1 MHLAADRR
9 SADGPAVLLNCLLLC
24 PGRRETEP
32 SSPTAAASRCLYTS
46 PPASSYGSAAASC
59 LRSPVAAN
67 PFLLSQPNTTPP
79 LTHAPAHS
87 PSAPT
92 GNPFA
97 LVPEESEERQQLLQ
111 GYKSDT
117 PMPGAQLWQ
126 LPSSPAPATRSAHS
140 SASHRSSSKPTPS
153 EPSEGQPS
161 VPSSGLYSRLGSS
174 AGSSA
179 GGLDVSR
186 SESRLGP
193 RAGAAGSGL
202 LTFAPLE
209 EGSYA
214 AVETTAWQAEDDGAL
229 PLGAPGGMELDYIG
243 AGCGFGAADDA
254 MWGPQQHPQ
263 HGHSHMGLAAG
274 WATSPAA
281 SATSGLGLAAAAV
294 AAGAVADSG
303 AAHGSVA
310 RGCGSGAS
318 SRRSSC
324 GSNFAFSPATDA
336 GKAAQSLGDAAW
348 ERFSMG
354 SNCSTRHAFGGL
366 AAAGAGADAAG
377 AGASGAAGG
386 QLGGRDSRGG
396 ALHGEVSAVTLSVGV
411 VLGRRL
417 GVFGEEGASWHSGG
431 SPSASASASASGNQ
445 LLLASGAASDHLTRH
460 TSPTYTSTAASPL
473 ATSAVPPAA
482 SPQLSEI
489 SSTAYAA
496 GSPAPRRPALPSPFS
511 SPGLLLPH
519 GSTRSTPANT
529 LTSPQAGH
537 AAAGGGD
544 DLFVNPLYATPTRTA
559 RDPSLHPA
567 AESGDFIS
575 LPVMPL
581 YYDAQR
587 SGGSPGYSY
596 DGGSAMYS
604 AAPSPS
610 SPTHSKRRRSEPASP
625 LGGPEG
631 AVTDSPTR
639 ASGGRGAADVGA
651 AAGGHAVG
659 GSGWQG
665 ADGAVNWGAAG
676 NGGEVGGGS
685 NDTAPRRRT
694 RSRMPDAPTLVAAL
708 EAAAATEAP
717 APSRLPLSPGL
728 QGATPQPAAGGA
740 AQRAAH
746 IPSASPFMVL
756 NPAYME
762 AEVGA
767 SAASLGAAGAA
778 STVSGAGA
786 VASHWPRPCT
796 LFPGDS
802 PAAGVAAG
810 TSATGVTA
818 AAGSRAS
825 TPAKG
830 VRGASRG
837 HSQSRSLSQSQSQC
851 TPKRRRD
858 KRSGRS
864 TCTVGL
870 RADRS
875 EALHLLTQAESLLLP
890 CCFAS
895 CTIAQLTM

>member
-1 MHLAADRR
+1 MYCILSLLLPHDACWRWQMIFRR
-9 SADGPAVLLNCLLLC
+9 SYSVAELLLLC
-24 PGRRETEP
+24 LGRRETEP
-32 SSPTAAASRCLYTS
+32 SSPTATASRCPSTS
-46 PPASSYGSAAASC
+46 PPASSCGSAPASC
-59 LRSPVAAN
+59 PRSPVSAN
-67 PFLLSQPNTTPP
+67 PFLLSQPHTSRP
-79 LTHAPAHS
+79 LPHAPAH
-87 PSAPT
+87 AHGTPT

-117 PMPGAQLWQ
+117 PMQLWQ
-126 LPSSPAPATRSAHS
+126 LPSTSAPFISRAQS
-140 SASHRSSSKPTPS
+140 SASHPSSSNPTPS
-153 EPSEGQPS
+153 EPSGGQPS

-174 AGSSA
+174 PGSSA
-179 GGLDVSR
+179 GELDVSR
-186 SESRLGP
+186 FEP
-193 RAGAAGSGL
+193 RSGSGVGLQAGAAGSGL
-202 LTFAPLE
+202 LTYASLE
-209 EGSYA
+209 EGSCA
-214 AVETTAWQAEDDGAL
+214 AVETVAWQVEEEGSAQQA
-229 PLGAPGGMELDYIG
+229 APGGMEPDHVG

-254 MWGPQQHPQ
+254 VWGQQQIPQ
-263 HGHSHMGLAAG
+263 HGHHHMGLAAG

-294 AAGAVADSG
+294 AAGSG

-310 RGCGSGAS
+310 RGGGPGAS

-336 GKAAQSLGDAAW
+336 GKAAQSLDDAAW

-354 SNCSTRHAFGGL
+354 SNCSTRHALGGL
-366 AAAGAGADAAG
+366 AAAPAVGASGGVDAAAGG
-377 AGASGAAGG
+377 AAGAAGG

-396 ALHGEVSAVTLSVGV
+396 ALHGEVSAVTLSVGA

-417 GVFGEEGASWHSGG
+417 GVFGDEGASWHSGG
-431 SPSASASASASGNQ
+431 SPSPSPSASASASGNQ
-445 LLLASGAASDHLTRH
+445 LLLASGAASDQLTRH
-460 TSPTYTSTAASPL
+460 TSPTHTSTAASPL

-489 SSTAYAA
+489 SSTAYAT

-519 GSTRSTPANT
+519 GSTRSTPANS
-529 LTSPQAGH
+529 LTSPQAAH

-544 DLFVNPLYATPTRTA
+544 DLFMNPLYATPTRTA

-596 DGGSAMYS
+596 DGGSAMQS

-625 LGGPEG
+625 LGGPES
-631 AVTDSPTR
+631 AVTDCVTR
-639 ASGGRGAADVGA
+639 TAGGGAVPDVGA
-651 AAGGHAVG
+651 AAAGHAVD

-685 NDTAPRRRT
+685 TDTAPRRRT
-694 RSRMPDAPTLVAAL
+694 RSRMPDGPTLVGAL
-708 EAAAATEAP
+708 EAAAAAEAP
-717 APSRLPLSPGL
+717 APSHLPLPPGL
-728 QGATPQPAAGGA
+728 QGATPQPAASGA
-740 AQRAAH
+740 GQRAAH
-746 IPSASPFMVL
+746 IPSASPLMVL
-756 NPAYME
+756 NPAYTE
-762 AEVGA
+762 AETETEA
-767 SAASLGAAGAA
+767 SAASLGAAAAA
-778 STVSGAGA
+778 STAADRGVAGA

-802 PAAGVAAG
+802 PAAGVVAG
-810 TSATGVTA
+810 ISATGVTA

-825 TPAKG
+825 TPAQG
-830 VRGASRG
+830 AQGASRG
-837 HSQSRSLSQSQSQC
+837 HSQSQSLSQSQSQC
-851 TPKRRRD
+851 TPKRRRH

-864 TCTVGL
+864 TCTVGSAG
-870 RADRS
+870 R
-875 EALHLLTQAESLLLP
+875 
-890 CCFAS
+890 
-895 CTIAQLTM
+895 CTC